1 MIDADGENINYKTEY
16 LIDGRKRIFYEPT
29 VIGPVEIHISKDNEP
44 IDGSPII
51 VNAFDPSAVNLID
64 FPDKIQINAT
74 NRFIIDP
81 TKAGKG
87 SLKVSVKGPNNRS
100 LPITVLKRS
109 NGPHTIFVL
118 FNRIP
123 IPETPLRVFVESKDV
138 KRASNEP
145 IEERTTYR
153 GHGIIEQ
160 YQRLK
165 DGSLR
170 LVLHFD
176 KPEQSDWE
184 QIRGEYSIQIKKPLD
199 DNQESIVRSTQT
211 SEVGERERGRSLYP
225 KQHDQERARS
235 LSSQTILDPVH
246 SRLSK
251 SNENIA
257 QLTSQKYS
265 TSPNEQQNRERSIK
279 LEDRYA
285 SMPSI
290 KPLSSLQIQQFN
302 SIKEKFEHQQPI
314 DVVFG
319 MKDYF
324 VVRRYSTTIILTIN
338 I

>member
-1 MIDADGENINYKTEY
+1 
-16 LIDGRKRIFYEPT
+16 
-29 VIGPVEIHISKDNEP
+29 
-44 IDGSPII
+44 
-51 VNAFDPSAVNLID
+51 
-64 FPDKIQINAT
+64 
-74 NRFIIDP
+74 
-81 TKAGKG
+81 
-87 SLKVSVKGPNNRS
+87 
-100 LPITVLKRS
+100 
-109 NGPHTIFVL
+109 VL